1 MKHSDFTTITVVYG
15 LMIGLSFL
23 TFVTAV
29 SVYNEREP
37 KEQPQEQPPQC
48 QPFFNI

>member
-15 LMIGLSFL
+15 LMLGLSFL

-29 SVYNEREP
+29 IVYNEREP
-37 KEQPQEQPPQC
+37 KEQPPQC
-48 QPFFNI
+48 QTFFNI